1 MKTPNPTPIGNHLR
15 VALKHSALAVAVAL
29 IASSGT
35 ARATELYNFGSQ
47 ANLSGY
53 YPGPANAYYK
63 AGAEGFTPK
72 VSGSWSGRFDPYGG
86 ILYFGS
92 DTLFT
97 LTADPGYSVTLQN
110 FNFNQWNPGTGRS
123 NFTVLDH
130 TGATLA
136 TVSNVVNGTMASFA
150 WPTLT
155 DTQLTIV
162 FGTNSPSNSGINNI
176 KFSQQSTILRVNL
189 DTPADTQGFPYG
201 TSITATATVEE
212 PGAFNDTVTFHTTP
226 ILPAGTP
233 VETVSANRAGS
244 AKRSQGLN

>member
-1 MKTPNPTPIGNHLR
+1 MKTSTMKTPNPTPIGNHLR

-92 DTLFT
+92 DTRFT
-97 LTADPGYSVTLQN
+97 LTADPG
-110 FNFNQWNPGTGRS
+110 
-123 NFTVLDH
+123 
-130 TGATLA
+130 
-136 TVSNVVNGTMASFA
+136 
-150 WPTLT
+150 
-155 DTQLTIV
+155 
-162 FGTNSPSNSGINNI
+162 
-176 KFSQQSTILRVNL
+176 
-189 DTPADTQGFPYG
+189 
-201 TSITATATVEE
+201 
-212 PGAFNDTVTFHTTP
+212 
-226 ILPAGTP
+226 
-233 VETVSANRAGS
+233 
-244 AKRSQGLN
+244 KRIFFR